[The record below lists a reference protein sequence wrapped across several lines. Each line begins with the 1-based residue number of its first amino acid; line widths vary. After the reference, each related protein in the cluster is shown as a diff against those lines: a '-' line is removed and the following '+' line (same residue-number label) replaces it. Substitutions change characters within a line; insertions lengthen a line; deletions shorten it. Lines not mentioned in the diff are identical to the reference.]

1 MSDGAGQA
9 LIHCG
14 FLVGVFPPAAPWWL
28 HVILPFV
35 LLFSLIAN
43 GGCSD
48 VFLDTQFDLVKLRTL
63 DLTAS
68 CLGCAIQRP
77 WPTRFQFSVNYCRT
91 IIVISL
97 QLLKPVPLLQ
107 HKLLWPGTSKS
118 WDSFQPSR
126 LQLPL

>member
-14 FLVGVFPPAAPWWL
+14 FLVGVFPLAAPWWL
-28 HVILPFV
+28 RVTLPFV
-35 LLFSLIAN
+35 IWFSLNAN

-68 CLGCAIQRP
+68 CLGCAIPHP
-77 WPTRFQFSVNYCRT
+77 WPTRFQFFVNYSR
-91 IIVISL
+91 IFIVTSL
-97 QLLKPVPLLQ
+97 RQLKPVLLLQ

-126 LQLPL
+126 LQLPR